1 MLVMRFPYLFIFTIA
16 SCHSFWFTHPLCS
29 ARTPN
34 GIVSFSLFIPFAHQ
48 ECVLACGRFE
58 DDSGA
63 IRVSSMTFAVYVF
76 TICNHPIPIS
86 LHLRWIRN
94 NLIESGAVGIC
105 GSFIDGT
112 FPFSS
117 RDRGGNLMF
126 VVSLRHVPKDKEL
139 KNLAF

>member
-1 MLVMRFPYLFIFTIA
+1 M
-16 SCHSFWFTHPLCS
+16 
-29 ARTPN
+29 
-34 GIVSFSLFIPFAHQ
+34 
-48 ECVLACGRFE
+48 LACGRFE

-139 KNLAF
+139 KILAF